1 MDEQKHTLLVCTVGG
16 SPEPIVATLKRW
28 NPVRIR
34 FVTSTET
41 REKISAC
48 VVPLAKSEG
57 VALDPGRYDVLEL
70 QDGQDFAACVDAL
83 RQLTPI
89 VEEWLG
95 RGDRYQIVVDLTGG
109 TKCMSA
115 ALALRSHRW
124 RCVFSYVGG
133 SERTKGGVGVVIS
146 GKEQVLHA
154 HNPWDALGFQAVEEF
169 VALFDQQ
176 AFAASAALA
185 DRTMRNVSEQSRKR
199 ELNALKLLAEAYD
212 AWDRFDQKSATT
224 KLQELAKYDNDL
236 RALFGQT
243 KADQVRVW
251 THTHLDYLRQLLE
264 SNSPSIHHVADLLA
278 NARRRKAE
286 GRTDD
291 AVARLY
297 RAIESLAQVALA
309 ERHHINNT
317 KEVLLDRVPEGL
329 RGQWVSRAEA
339 GMIFLGLQ
347 DAYSLLD
354 AFGDELGTKF
364 RQLQLHDRQ
373 RSPLTAR
380 NQSILAHGF
389 DRVSDKV
396 YEQLWNS
403 GLHLAQI
410 QEADLPTFPRI
421 GNRNFD

>member
-1 MDEQKHTLLVCTVGG
+1 MDDNKHTLVVCTVGG

-28 NPVRIR
+28 NPVRVR
-34 FVTSTET
+34 FVPTRET
-41 REKISAC
+41 REQIDAR
-48 VVPLAKSEG
+48 VVPLARSEG
-57 VALDPGRYDVLEL
+57 LALDPGRYDVLEL
-70 QDGQDFAACVDAL
+70 PDGQDFAGCVDTL

-95 RGDRYQIVVDLTGG
+95 RGDQYQVVVDFTGG

-115 ALALRSHRW
+115 ALALRAHRW

-133 SERTKGGVGVVIS
+133 SERTKEGVGVVIS

-169 VALFDQQ
+169 IALFDQQ
-176 AFAASAALA
+176 AFAAGAALA
-185 DRTMRNVSEQSRKR
+185 DRTMRNVGEQSRKR

-212 AWDRFDQKSATT
+212 AWDRFDQKSAMT

-236 RALFGQT
+236 RAVFGQS
-243 KADQVRVW
+243 KADEVRTW
-251 THTHLDYLRQLLE
+251 THMHLDYLRKLVE
-264 SNSPSIHHVADLLA
+264 GNSPSMLHVADLLA
-278 NARRRKAE
+278 NAQRRKAE
-286 GRTDD
+286 GRIDD

-309 ERHHINNT
+309 ERHQINNT
-317 KEVLLDRVPEGL
+317 KQVPLDRVPEAL
-329 RGQWVSRAEA
+329 RGQWAARAEE
-339 GMIFLGLQ
+339 GLVFLGVQ

-354 AFGDELGTKF
+354 ALGDELGTKF
-364 RQLQLHDRQ
+364 KQLQLHDRQ

-389 DRVSDKV
+389 ERVSDKV
-396 YEQLWNS
+396 FEQLWNAA
-403 GLHLAQI
+403 LQLAQI
-410 QEADLPTFPRI
+410 QEADLPVFPRMAT
-421 GNRNFD
+421 R